1 MNRKRVVLAGALL
14 ASTLLIVSM
23 LLSACA
29 SRAYVAYRVPAP
41 PPPPVEHAVAY
52 APAPGYAWVDGFW
65 DLHGTRW
72 VWVSGRWTRP
82 PRPGAVWVRSYWE
95 PYGRNWRFH
104 AGSWR

>member
-1 MNRKRVVLAGALL
+1 MNRKRAVLAGALF
-14 ASTLLIVSM
+14 ASV

-29 SRAYVAYRVPAP
+29 SRAYVAYSVPAP

-82 PRPGAVWVRSYWE
+82 PRPGAVWARSYWE
-95 PYGRNWRFH
+95 PHGRDWRFH
-104 AGSWR
+104 AGYWR

>member
-1 MNRKRVVLAGALL
+1 MNRKRAVLAGALF
-14 ASTLLIVSM
+14 ASA

-29 SRAYVAYRVPAP
+29 SRAYVAYSVPQ

-82 PRPGAVWVRSYWE
+82 PRPGAVWARSYWE
-95 PYGRNWRFH
+95 PHGRDWRFH
-104 AGSWR
+104 AGYWR